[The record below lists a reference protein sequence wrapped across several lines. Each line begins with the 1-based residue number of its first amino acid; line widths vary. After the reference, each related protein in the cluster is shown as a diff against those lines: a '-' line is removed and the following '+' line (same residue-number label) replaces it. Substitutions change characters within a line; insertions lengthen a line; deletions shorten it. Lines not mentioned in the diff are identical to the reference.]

1 MARRAGSFLVVDTT
15 GSTMQAPELPAMVA
29 AAREGD
35 AAAWSALVGRFQ
47 DAAVAMA
54 MAASDDWDGA
64 RDAAQDAFGIAYR
77 KLDDLDEP
85 AAFPGW
91 FAAIVRTACSRRS
104 RKKTVPSVPLDGAE
118 PVDPAQ
124 RDPAAVVA
132 ERDEHDRLRRAV
144 ETLPEAERA
153 VVALHY
159 LGDLSYPEVA
169 EFLGITVPA
178 AKKRAFSARRKLEA
192 RLPMTT
198 DALSAAR
205 PSRTDQ
211 FRDTILLFVAI
222 RDVDHERVR
231 ALLRTDPS
239 LAHATEDWSVD
250 EALETGLHL
259 LGAGR
264 TSALIRAAQTGDVEL
279 VRLLVEAGAPVTDRC
294 DCAGA
299 ESPLWTATVGGDAD
313 VVEYLLAAGS
323 DPNAAAFA
331 GATPLHVAVQ
341 RAHDHLVP
349 LLLGAGADPERVDDH
364 GRTPHDWLALRA
376 ATHADAPVDGE
387 FVPTGI
393 RAVDLFAPLRRGSVQ
408 HWPPAVG
415 LGQTVLLFAVADALK
430 DAEFWLLGFEHG
442 PYSATGALQEAKETG
457 VAVVPRLAPRGPDA
471 ATRRGGFGAALTECL
486 AHPGDKLVALLQG
499 PGHAHDVM
507 LALPVL
513 ARDPAVVATIVIEP
527 FEGEYPPV
535 ADAPPEGFDAQLA
548 FDVSR
553 AKRALW
559 PAVDPWRTR
568 SRWYPSP
575 RHEQLASRAREVL
588 ATVDFGA
595 GADPPAL
602 ARYLAQP
609 FGIAE
614 PFTSRPGERT
624 PPAEMLDTVE
634 GLLDSMR

>member
-1 MARRAGSFLVVDTT
+1 MVDPTGTT
-15 GSTMQAPELPAMVA
+15 HGPDLAAIVA
-29 AAREGD
+29 AARAGD
-35 AAAWSALVGRFQ
+35 AAAWTTLVGRFQ

-54 MAASDDWDGA
+54 MAASGDWDGA

-77 KLDDLDEP
+77 ELDALDDP

-91 FAAIVRTACSRRS
+91 FAAIVRTACSRRA
-104 RKKTVPSVPLDGAE
+104 RKRVVSSVPFDGPDVA
-118 PVDPAQ
+118 DDGQ
-124 RDPAAVVA
+124 RDPAAIVA
-132 ERDEHDRLRRAV
+132 ERDEQYRLRASV
-144 ETLPEAERA
+144 ESLPEAERA

-169 EFLGITVPA
+169 EFLGITVSA
-178 AKKRAFSARRKLEA
+178 AKKRAFSARRKLES

-211 FRDTILLFVAI
+211 FRDTILLFIAI

-231 ALLRTDPS
+231 ALLRADPS
-239 LAHATEDWSVD
+239 LARATEDWSID

-264 TSALIRAAQTGDVEL
+264 ASALIRAAQTGDVEL
-279 VRLLVEAGAPVTDRC
+279 VRMLVEAGAPVTDRC

-299 ESPLWTATVGGDAD
+299 ESAVWSATVAGEAP
-313 VVEYLLAAGS
+313 VVEFLLDAGG

-341 RAHDHLVP
+341 RGHDHLVP
-349 LLLGAGADPERVDDH
+349 LLLAAGADPERTDDY
-364 GRTPHDWLALRA
+364 GRTPNDWLPLRA
-376 ATHADAPVDGE
+376 ATSAEPSAGAA

-415 LGQTVLLFAVADALK
+415 LGQTVLLFAIADALA

-442 PYSATGALQEAKETG
+442 PYSATGARQEAKETG
-457 VAVVPRLAPRGPDA
+457 VTVTPRLAVRGEGPA
-471 ATRRGGFGAALTECL
+471 GRRATFGRALTECL
-486 AHPGDKLVALLQG
+486 ARPGDKLVALLQG

-513 ARDPAVVATIVIEP
+513 ARDPGVVATIVIEP
-527 FEGEYPPV
+527 FEGSYPPV
-535 ADAPPEGFDAQLA
+535 DEEPPEGFDAQVA
-548 FDVSR
+548 FDVAR
-553 AKRALW
+553 ARCGLW
-559 PAVDPWRTR
+559 PAIDPNRTQ
-568 SRWYPSP
+568 SRWYPSS
-575 RHEQLASRAREVL
+575 RHEQLASCARDVL
-588 ATVDFGA
+588 ATVDLAGGA
-595 GADPPAL
+595 QPPEL

-624 PPAEMLDTVE
+624 SPAEMLDTVE
-634 GLLDSMR
+634 RLLDNLR